1 MCQEPEAP
9 LCGRLLGFASLDA
22 SGLCELSEPICKAF
36 LPDLRLLEAPGASAS
51 LELDVR
57 VWPRP
62 LAAPVAEKEKVLLEQ
77 EAKDFR
83 RESRHAFQAVKP
95 LKGH

>member
-1 MCQEPEAP
+1 MPGARGSSLWPPAGLRQS
-9 LCGRLLGFASLDA
+9 GRQR
-22 SGLCELSEPICKAF
+22 P
-36 LPDLRLLEAPGASAS
+36 LRLLEAPGASAS